1 VDNLGK
7 GGAVMKKQAVLSWQR
22 RKKGALARTIGARY
36 QCGKPKGKRKTA
48 PEGYID
54 SPVIYGDRVE
64 TSNPYHLV
72 YIERVFNLHFKSISL
87 FGKSQLFF
95 L

>member
-1 VDNLGK
+1 MKSKQVFHGSAGK
-7 GGAVMKKQAVLSWQR
+7 KS
-22 RKKGALARTIGARY
+22 ALARTIGARY
-36 QCGKPKGKRKTA
+36 QCEKSGKG
-48 PEGYID
+48 EGRPLPVGCCD

-72 YIERVFNLHFKSISL
+72 YIERVFNLHSKSISL
-87 FGKSQLFF
+87 FDKSQLFF

>member
-1 VDNLGK
+1 M
-7 GGAVMKKQAVLSWQR
+7 AAPKKS
-22 RKKGALARTIGARY
+22 ALARTIGARY
-36 QCGKPKGKRKTA
+36 QCEKPKREKEDPFPVGCF
-48 PEGYID
+48 D

-72 YIERVFNLHFKSISL
+72 YIERIFNLHSKSISL
-87 FGKSQLFF
+87 FDKSQLFF